1 MSKFTRR
8 YVAQGIGLT
17 LAGGTLLKAA
27 PARAATEEEAALGKK
42 LLATVPPHGERALG
56 RADAPVVVVEY
67 ASATCPHC
75 AEFHVDVLP
84 SLKQTYIDTGKVRWI
99 FREFPLDQRALAVF
113 MLTRCIPEE
122 KYFGTIDMVFR
133 RQELWNG
140 DKVRTELLKIM
151 QMAGLSEAE
160 FDACLKRQDLATGI
174 YETGKAAKDQFGVKG
189 TPTFFV
195 NGKFVDGHKDSSAI
209 SAAIDAALAG
219 Q

>member
-1 MSKFTRR
+1 
-8 YVAQGIGLT
+8 
-17 LAGGTLLKAA
+17 
-27 PARAATEEEAALGKK
+27 
-42 LLATVPPHGERALG
+42 
-56 RADAPVVVVEY
+56 
-67 ASATCPHC
+67 
-75 AEFHVDVLP
+75 
-84 SLKQTYIDTGKVRWI
+84 
-99 FREFPLDQRALAVF
+99 

-133 RQELWNG
+133 RQKLWNG

-160 FDACLKRQDLATGI
+160 FDACLKRQDLAAGI
-174 YETGKAAKDQFGVKG
+174 YETGKAAKDEFGVKG